1 MPSTSIRR
9 PSQRLERGTLSE
21 LNITPLLDL
30 CFVLLIIFMIIA
42 PTLEQSIDLALPEA
56 SDQRNA
62 GPETTP
68 DAILQ
73 VSIDRNGRVFLD
85 RNPIS
90 LKELELAMTEL
101 MKRKP
106 DAAVYLRADAAVRF
120 QDLVGVLDLIKRT
133 GIKLGLATVPESR

>member
-1 MPSTSIRR
+1 MRR
-9 PSQRLERGTLSE
+9 PSQRLDRGTLSE

-42 PTLEQSIDLALPEA
+42 PTLEQSIDLVLPEA
-56 SDQRNA
+56 SDQKNS
-62 GPETTP
+62 GVETTP

-73 VSIDRNGRVFLD
+73 VSIDRSGQLYLD
-85 RNPIS
+85 RKRIS
-90 LKELELAMTEL
+90 LRELELAMTDL

-106 DAAVYLRADAAVRF
+106 DAAVYLRADASVRY

-133 GIKLGLATVPESR
+133 GIKLGLATVPQAH

>member
-1 MPSTSIRR
+1 MRR
-9 PSQRLERGTLSE
+9 PSQRLDRGTLSE

-56 SDQRNA
+56 SDQKNT
-62 GPETTP
+62 GVETTP

-73 VSIDRNGRVFLD
+73 VSIDPNGQVYLD
-85 RNPIS
+85 RSRIS
-90 LKELELAMTEL
+90 LRELELAMTEL

-106 DAAVYLRADAAVRF
+106 DAAVYLRADAAVRY

-133 GIKLGLATVPESR
+133 GIKLGLATVPDER

>member
-1 MPSTSIRR
+1 MRR
-9 PSQRLERGTLSE
+9 PSQRLDRGTLSE

-56 SDQRNA
+56 SDQKNS
-62 GPETTP
+62 GVETTP

-73 VSIDRNGRVFLD
+73 VSIDRSGQLYLD
-85 RNPIS
+85 RKRIS
-90 LKELELAMTEL
+90 LRELELAMTDL

-106 DAAVYLRADAAVRF
+106 DAAVYLRADASVRY

-133 GIKLGLATVPESR
+133 GIKLSLATVPQAR

>member
-1 MPSTSIRR
+1 MRR
-9 PSQRLERGTLSE
+9 PSQRLERSTLSE

-42 PTLEQSIDLALPEA
+42 PTLEQSIDLSLPEA

-62 GPETTP
+62 GPEISP

-73 VSIDRNGRVFLD
+73 VSIDRQGRVFLD
-85 RNPIS
+85 RQPVS
-90 LKELELAMTEL
+90 LPELERAMNDLRQRRPE
-101 MKRKP
+101 
-106 DAAVYLRADAAVRF
+106 AAVYLRADASVRY